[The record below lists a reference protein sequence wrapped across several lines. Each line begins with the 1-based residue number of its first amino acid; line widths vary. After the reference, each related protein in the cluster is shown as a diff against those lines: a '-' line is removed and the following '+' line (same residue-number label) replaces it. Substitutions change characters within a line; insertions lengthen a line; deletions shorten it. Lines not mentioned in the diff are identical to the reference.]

1 MFDIPQPA
9 TALHRF
15 AENHYEAI
23 QNAALMLGGQ
33 PWLRRAQR
41 LIGDLGQPRPIT
53 RRLIDDATALLSL
66 FALENVH
73 DQDCPEA
80 FFFANLDPAAPY
92 VEEICLLHDALSVAI
107 RETDAHPQSSF
118 SKGVEAQTY
127 E

>member
-41 LIGDLGQPRPIT
+41 LIADLGQPQPIT
-53 RRLIDDATALLSL
+53 RRLIGEATALLSL
-66 FALENVH
+66 FALEKVH
-73 DQDCPEA
+73 DQDFPESA
-80 FFFANLDPAAPY
+80 FFANLDPAAPY
-92 VEEICLLHDALSVAI
+92 AEEICLLHDALSEAI
-107 RETDAHPQSSF
+107 RDTEARPQSPF
-118 SKGVEAQTY
+118 STGMEAQTD